1 MTSVT
6 GLNSTFTSI
15 INNLMTLERR
25 PLDLL
30 EDQRDSLS
38 VKNGVFQDLRTNLDA
53 LQDSA
58 QQLISTDAFF
68 SLTPGRTAEVQTTDP
83 DDTVLSASVDDDAG
97 VGDYEISVTNRAEPE
112 RQASSVQSSIDRA
125 LGLSGTFWLGGTGTA
140 SASLTANATVTG
152 AGAAAVTDGLTELG
166 TMTYTVETRDN
177 DGTLEFRLKD
187 VDDQVVSI
195 TDQNGTEGSTTSRWQ
210 TVTTGTYDTGRG
222 LTISLDAGGSAGST
236 EIDYTAAGT
245 SVTVSTSDTLLD
257 IADTI
262 NAADQ
267 PEGRAAAATIVGSQ
281 LVLTAQKTGTNHTM
295 IFSDGVGLGFSSLQ
309 SAVDAS
315 FTVNDI
321 SFTRSSNSINDV
333 VNDVTFTLAADAAG
347 KTATLAV
354 KSDLTDAKSTVED
367 FISEFNKVTSYIN
380 SKTSITKIAENEY
393 ARGPLADESIF
404 TDLRSNLLQDFMSS
418 QSNDGSFST
427 MREIGLTINDSLQAV
442 ISDQDLFEDA
452 LTNHYEDLTALVD
465 SVVGQID
472 SRLSRYT
479 GSGSYMDSAI
489 DNLGSQLSDLNYDI
503 DEEEDALDDREIYLQ
518 TKYAELQSQLANMQ
532 YTQQLWSGI
541 SSSMNRFI

>member
-1 MTSVT
+1 MTSIT

-15 INNLMTLERR
+15 INDLMTLERR

-68 SLTPGRTAEVQTTDP
+68 SLTPGRSAEVQTTDP
-83 DDTVLSASVDDDAG
+83 DDTVLSASVDADAG
-97 VGDYEISVTNRAEPE
+97 IGDYEISVTNLAEPE
-112 RQASSVQSSIDRA
+112 RQASTVQSSIDRA

-152 AGAAAVTDGLTELG
+152 AGTAAVTDGLTELG
-166 TMTYTVETRDN
+166 AMTYTVETRDN

-195 TDQNGTEGSTTSRWQ
+195 ADQNGAEGSTTSRWQ
-210 TVTTGTYDTGRG
+210 TVTTGAYDTGRG

-281 LVLTAQKTGTNHTM
+281 LVLTAQETGTNHTI

-333 VNDVTFTLAADAAG
+333 INDVTFTLAADAAG

-354 KSDLTDAKSTVED
+354 KSDLTDAKSTIED

-427 MREIGLTINDSLQAV
+427 LREIGLTINDSLQAV

-503 DEEEDALDDREIYLQ
+503 DEEEDALDDKEIYLQ
-518 TKYAELQSQLANMQ
+518 TKYAELQSQLATMQ